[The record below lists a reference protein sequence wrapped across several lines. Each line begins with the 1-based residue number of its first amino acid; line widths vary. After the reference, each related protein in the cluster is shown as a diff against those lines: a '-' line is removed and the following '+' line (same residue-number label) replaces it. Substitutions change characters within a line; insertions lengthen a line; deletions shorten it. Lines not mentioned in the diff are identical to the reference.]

1 MNKSLSAGLCL
12 LLLCPVSAMAEGPFD
27 GTWKVDMSKVQM
39 PKKPDVLVLKDGMYD
54 CTTCVPPISVKADG
68 QDHPVTGH
76 PYYDAM
82 AVQIVD
88 AHTVKE
94 TDKKGGKVVATSTTT
109 VAPDGKSARV
119 EFSDSSNSSGAPVT
133 GSAELKQ
140 VAAGP
145 AGSHALSGS
154 WITATMGEMSD
165 NATQI
170 TFKEEGGMMSMS
182 SPTGQSYQ
190 AKMDGTEAP
199 YKGDPGISTVTVKKA
214 GRNSMVET
222 DKRDGKVIAVLT
234 STVSADGKTM
244 HVLFDDKLRNRT
256 MSFEAVKQ

>member
-1 MNKSLSAGLCL
+1 MNKPLCAGLCL
-12 LLLCPVSAMAEGPFD
+12 LLLLPVAAMADGPFD

-54 CTTCVPPISVKADG
+54 CKTCVPPVSIKADG
-68 QDHPVTGH
+68 QDHAVSGH
-76 PYYDAM
+76 PYLDSI
-82 AVQIVD
+82 AVQVVD

-109 VAPDGKSARV
+109 VAPDGKSAKF

-133 GSAELKQ
+133 GNGEIKQ

-145 AGSHALSGS
+145 AGAHAISGS
-154 WITATMGEMSD
+154 WVTANIANMSD

-170 TFKEEGGMMSMS
+170 TFKEEGGMLAMSA
-182 SPTGQSYQ
+182 PTGQSYQ
-190 AKMDGTEAP
+190 AKLDGTEAP
-199 YKGDPGISTVTVKKA
+199 YKGDPGISSVMVKKT
-214 GRNSMVET
+214 GKMTMVET
-222 DKRDGKVIAVLT
+222 DKRDGKVVAVLT

-244 HVLFDDKLRNRT
+244 DVHLDDKLRNRS
-256 MSFEAVKQ
+256 MQFVAVKQ